1 MMFLFPSL
9 YLPDDYDIPPT
20 LYSLM
25 NSIVNFDSEEKVK
38 IKDLPSYAR
47 SEIFDFNYPL
57 SEKVTRQEFEEM
69 ILKKF
74 MMYRIGFDTLNA
86 FKIALDVKLNE
97 IMPYYNKLF
106 DMFSDWELF
115 GNDETEERTL
125 NDARIT
131 NSTNTTN
138 GTTTSVNTSDRRFAE
153 LPQNQLSDLRD
164 GNYVTNYN
172 YDTTNNSDTVSS
184 SGSNNILD
192 SGNLHE
198 TITRNKV
205 NKMEV
210 YKEYLN
216 NRSSIMT
223 MIYKDLSILFYGLV
237 M

>member
-1 MMFLFPSL
+1 MFLFPSL
-9 YLPDDYDIPPT
+9 YLPDDYDLPPT

-25 NSIVNFDSEEKVK
+25 NSIVNFDREEKIK

-47 SEIFDFNYPL
+47 EEIFDFTYPL
-57 SEKVTRQEFEEM
+57 SEKVEKDEFEEM

-106 DMFSDWELF
+106 DMFEDWNLF
-115 GNDETEERTL
+115 DDDETEERTL
-125 NDARIT
+125 NDSRIT
-131 NSTNTTN
+131 NSTNTTSGSTN
-138 GTTTSVNTSDRRFAE
+138 STNTSDRRYAE
-153 LPQNQLSDLRD
+153 LPQNQLSDLRN
-164 GNYVTNYN
+164 GNYVADYN
-172 YDTTNNSDTVSS
+172 YDTNINSDTVSS
-184 SGSNNILD
+184 NGSNNILD

-198 TITRNKV
+198 TIKRNKV
-205 NKMEV
+205 NKMNV
-210 YKEYLN
+210 YKEFMN
-216 NRSSIMT
+216 NRNSIMT